1 VDSTG
6 QGLRSDRAAT
16 TGAEDA
22 EMHTV
27 HPIRP
32 TIPFLQPFHV
42 RPLSQKTASGRD
54 RFRARSAVAEL
65 SASGQD
71 LTPTTLAFAATTSI
85 TGDHI
90 RLYDYSAPRSRA
102 TTSGSTI
109 TVHSPSGVK
118 GALARSFRLA
128 QHTACTHLY
137 DPRPPSLTHLRRA
150 TSQSSASIPTLL
162 PQPCIAKGA
171 RHEWAAPRRRTARL
185 PPTLKTIE

>member
-1 VDSTG
+1 
-6 QGLRSDRAAT
+6 
-16 TGAEDA
+16 
-22 EMHTV
+22 MHTV

-90 RLYDYSAPRSRA
+90 RLYDYSALTVRSKGGA
-102 TTSGSTI
+102 GSI
-109 TVHSPSGVK
+109 IQ
-118 GALARSFRLA
+118 ARSTHGV
-128 QHTACTHLY
+128 HT
-137 DPRPPSLTHLRRA
+137 SV
-150 TSQSSASIPTLL
+150 
-162 PQPCIAKGA
+162 
-171 RHEWAAPRRRTARL
+171 
-185 PPTLKTIE
+185 